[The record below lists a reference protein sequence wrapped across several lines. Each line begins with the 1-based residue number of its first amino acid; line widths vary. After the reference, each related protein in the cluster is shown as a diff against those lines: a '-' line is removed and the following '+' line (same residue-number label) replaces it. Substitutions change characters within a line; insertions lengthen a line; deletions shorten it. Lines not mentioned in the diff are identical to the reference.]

1 MTDNQ
6 TPTKRLNIATF
17 NVNGLQNDNKRQK
30 TYEMLINR
38 KIEIAFLQETHSTPE
53 ASKKWKKE
61 WLGKSIWHS
70 GTTLKAS
77 GVAILFKENLEIEI
91 VQTQKDKDGQILNC
105 IIKFEDDTYQL
116 INIYAPTK
124 PDQRKFFYKNLQNFI
139 KSDQKTILAGDFSML
154 ENIFLDRI
162 GGNPNN
168 THTLDIQDLNC
179 IKNKNKLIDME
190 KNKSI

>member
-70 GTTLKAS
+70 GTTPKAS
-77 GVAILFKENLEIEI
+77 GVAILFKTNLEIEI

-124 PDQRKFFYKNLQNFI
+124 PDQSNFFYKNLQN
-139 KSDQKTILAGDFSML
+139 DQKRS
-154 ENIFLDRI
+154 
-162 GGNPNN
+162 
-168 THTLDIQDLNC
+168 
-179 IKNKNKLIDME
+179 KNY
-190 KNKSI
+190 SSG

>member
-70 GTTLKAS
+70 GTTPKAS
-77 GVAILFKENLEIEI
+77 GVAILFKANLEIEI

-124 PDQRKFFYKNLQNFI
+124 PDQSNFFYKNLQN
-139 KSDQKTILAGDFSML
+139 DQKRS
-154 ENIFLDRI
+154 
-162 GGNPNN
+162 
-168 THTLDIQDLNC
+168 
-179 IKNKNKLIDME
+179 
-190 KNKSI
+190 

>member
-70 GTTLKAS
+70 GTTPKAS
-77 GVAILFKENLEIEI
+77 GVAILFKANLEIEI

-124 PDQRKFFYKNLQNFI
+124 PDQSNFFYKNLQN
-139 KSDQKTILAGDFSML
+139 DQKRS
-154 ENIFLDRI
+154 
-162 GGNPNN
+162 
-168 THTLDIQDLNC
+168 
-179 IKNKNKLIDME
+179 KNY
-190 KNKSI
+190 S

>member
-70 GTTLKAS
+70 GTTPKAS
-77 GVAILFKENLEIEI
+77 GVAILFKANLEIEI

-124 PDQRKFFYKNLQNFI
+124 PDQSNFFYKNLQN
-139 KSDQKTILAGDFSML
+139 DQKRS
-154 ENIFLDRI
+154 
-162 GGNPNN
+162 
-168 THTLDIQDLNC
+168 
-179 IKNKNKLIDME
+179 KNY
-190 KNKSI
+190 SSG

>member
-70 GTTLKAS
+70 GTTPKAS
-77 GVAILFKENLEIEI
+77 GVAILFKANLEIEI

-124 PDQRKFFYKNLQNFI
+124 PDQSSFFYKNLQN
-139 KSDQKTILAGDFSML
+139 DQKRS
-154 ENIFLDRI
+154 
-162 GGNPNN
+162 
-168 THTLDIQDLNC
+168 
-179 IKNKNKLIDME
+179 KNY
-190 KNKSI
+190 SSG

>member
-1 MTDNQ
+1 MT
-6 TPTKRLNIATF
+6 TK
-17 NVNGLQNDNKRQK
+17 DKK

-53 ASKKWKKE
+53 ASKKSKKE

-70 GTTLKAS
+70 GTTPKAS
-77 GVAILFKENLEIEI
+77 GVAILFKANLEIEI

-124 PDQRKFFYKNLQNFI
+124 PDQSNFFYKNLQN
-139 KSDQKTILAGDFSML
+139 DQKRS
-154 ENIFLDRI
+154 
-162 GGNPNN
+162 
-168 THTLDIQDLNC
+168 
-179 IKNKNKLIDME
+179 KNY
-190 KNKSI
+190 SSG

>member
-70 GTTLKAS
+70 GTTPKAS
-77 GVAILFKENLEIEI
+77 GVAILFKANLEIEI
-91 VQTQKDKDGQILNC
+91 VQTQKDKYGQILNC

-124 PDQRKFFYKNLQNFI
+124 PDQSNFFYKNLQN
-139 KSDQKTILAGDFSML
+139 DQKRS
-154 ENIFLDRI
+154 
-162 GGNPNN
+162 
-168 THTLDIQDLNC
+168 
-179 IKNKNKLIDME
+179 KNY
-190 KNKSI
+190 SSG

>member
-70 GTTLKAS
+70 GTTPKAS
-77 GVAILFKENLEIEI
+77 GVTILFKANLEIEI

-124 PDQRKFFYKNLQNFI
+124 PDQSNFFYKNLQN
-139 KSDQKTILAGDFSML
+139 DQKRS
-154 ENIFLDRI
+154 
-162 GGNPNN
+162 
-168 THTLDIQDLNC
+168 
-179 IKNKNKLIDME
+179 KNY
-190 KNKSI
+190 SSG

>member
-1 MTDNQ
+1 MTDDQ
-6 TPTKRLNIATF
+6 IPTTRLNITSL
-17 NVNGLQNDNKRQK
+17 NVNGLHDDNKRQK
-30 TYEMLINR
+30 TYEMLINT
-38 KIEIAFLQETHSTPE
+38 KIEIGFLQETHSTPE

-70 GTTLKAS
+70 GTIPKAS
-77 GVAILFKENLEIEI
+77 GVAPREI
-91 VQTQKDKDGQILNC
+91 VQTQKHKDGQILNC

-124 PDQRKFFYKNLQNFI
+124 PGRRNFFKKDLQNFI
-139 KSDQKTILAGDFSML
+139 KCDQKTILAGDFNMT

-168 THTLDIQDLNC
+168 THNAAYKI
-179 IKNKNKLIDME
+179 
-190 KNKSI
+190 

>member
-30 TYEMLINR
+30 TSELLINR

-70 GTTLKAS
+70 GTTPKAS
-77 GVAILFKENLEIEI
+77 GVAILFKANLEIEI

-124 PDQRKFFYKNLQNFI
+124 PDQSNFFYKNLQN
-139 KSDQKTILAGDFSML
+139 DQKRS
-154 ENIFLDRI
+154 
-162 GGNPNN
+162 
-168 THTLDIQDLNC
+168 
-179 IKNKNKLIDME
+179 
-190 KNKSI
+190 

>member
-70 GTTLKAS
+70 GTTPKAS
-77 GVAILFKENLEIEI
+77 GVAILFKANLEIEI

-124 PDQRKFFYKNLQNFI
+124 PDQSNFFYKNLQN
-139 KSDQKTILAGDFSML
+139 DQK
-154 ENIFLDRI
+154 
-162 GGNPNN
+162 
-168 THTLDIQDLNC
+168 
-179 IKNKNKLIDME
+179 
-190 KNKSI
+190 

>member
-1 MTDNQ
+1 MT
-6 TPTKRLNIATF
+6 TK
-17 NVNGLQNDNKRQK
+17 DKK

-70 GTTLKAS
+70 GTTPKAS
-77 GVAILFKENLEIEI
+77 GVAILFKANLEIEI

-124 PDQRKFFYKNLQNFI
+124 PDQSNFFYKNLQN
-139 KSDQKTILAGDFSML
+139 DQKRS
-154 ENIFLDRI
+154 
-162 GGNPNN
+162 
-168 THTLDIQDLNC
+168 
-179 IKNKNKLIDME
+179 KNY
-190 KNKSI
+190 SSG

>member
-1 MTDNQ
+1 
-6 TPTKRLNIATF
+6 
-17 NVNGLQNDNKRQK
+17 
-30 TYEMLINR
+30 MLINR

-70 GTTLKAS
+70 GTTPKAS
-77 GVAILFKENLEIEI
+77 GVAILFKTNLEIEI

-124 PDQRKFFYKNLQNFI
+124 PDQSNFFYKNLQN
-139 KSDQKTILAGDFSML
+139 DQKRSKNFSS
-154 ENIFLDRI
+154 
-162 GGNPNN
+162 G
-168 THTLDIQDLNC
+168 
-179 IKNKNKLIDME
+179 
-190 KNKSI
+190 

>member
-70 GTTLKAS
+70 GTTPKAS
-77 GVAILFKENLEIEI
+77 GVAILFTANLEIEI

-124 PDQRKFFYKNLQNFI
+124 PDQSNFFYKNLQN
-139 KSDQKTILAGDFSML
+139 DQKRS
-154 ENIFLDRI
+154 
-162 GGNPNN
+162 
-168 THTLDIQDLNC
+168 
-179 IKNKNKLIDME
+179 KNY
-190 KNKSI
+190 SSG

>member
-70 GTTLKAS
+70 GTTPKAS
-77 GVAILFKENLEIEI
+77 GVAILFKTNLEIEI

-124 PDQRKFFYKNLQNFI
+124 PDQSNFFYKNLQN
-139 KSDQKTILAGDFSML
+139 DQKRSKNFSS
-154 ENIFLDRI
+154 
-162 GGNPNN
+162 G
-168 THTLDIQDLNC
+168 
-179 IKNKNKLIDME
+179 
-190 KNKSI
+190 

>member
-70 GTTLKAS
+70 GTTPNAS
-77 GVAILFKENLEIEI
+77 GVAILFKANLEIEI
-91 VQTQKDKDGQILNC
+91 VQIQKD
-105 IIKFEDDTYQL
+105 
-116 INIYAPTK
+116 
-124 PDQRKFFYKNLQNFI
+124 
-139 KSDQKTILAGDFSML
+139 
-154 ENIFLDRI
+154 
-162 GGNPNN
+162 
-168 THTLDIQDLNC
+168 
-179 IKNKNKLIDME
+179 
-190 KNKSI
+190 

>member
-17 NVNGLQNDNKRQK
+17 NVNGLQNDSKRQK

-70 GTTLKAS
+70 GTTPKAS
-77 GVAILFKENLEIEI
+77 GVAILFKANLEIEI

-124 PDQRKFFYKNLQNFI
+124 PDQSNFFYKNLQN
-139 KSDQKTILAGDFSML
+139 DQKRSKNFSS
-154 ENIFLDRI
+154 
-162 GGNPNN
+162 G
-168 THTLDIQDLNC
+168 
-179 IKNKNKLIDME
+179 
-190 KNKSI
+190 

>member
-70 GTTLKAS
+70 GTTPKAS
-77 GVAILFKENLEIEI
+77 GVAILFKANLEIEI

-124 PDQRKFFYKNLQNFI
+124 PDQSNFFYKNLQN
-139 KSDQKTILAGDFSML
+139 DQKRSKNFSS
-154 ENIFLDRI
+154 
-162 GGNPNN
+162 G
-168 THTLDIQDLNC
+168 
-179 IKNKNKLIDME
+179 
-190 KNKSI
+190 

>member
-70 GTTLKAS
+70 GTTPKAS
-77 GVAILFKENLEIEI
+77 GVAILFKANLEIEI
-91 VQTQKDKDGQILNC
+91 VQTQKDKDHQI
-105 IIKFEDDTYQL
+105 
-116 INIYAPTK
+116 
-124 PDQRKFFYKNLQNFI
+124 
-139 KSDQKTILAGDFSML
+139 
-154 ENIFLDRI
+154 
-162 GGNPNN
+162 
-168 THTLDIQDLNC
+168 
-179 IKNKNKLIDME
+179 
-190 KNKSI
+190 

>member
-1 MTDNQ
+1 MADNQ

-70 GTTLKAS
+70 GTTPKAS
-77 GVAILFKENLEIEI
+77 GVAILFKANLEIEI

-124 PDQRKFFYKNLQNFI
+124 PDQSNFFYKNLQN
-139 KSDQKTILAGDFSML
+139 DQKRS
-154 ENIFLDRI
+154 
-162 GGNPNN
+162 
-168 THTLDIQDLNC
+168 
-179 IKNKNKLIDME
+179 KNY
-190 KNKSI
+190 SSG

>member
-17 NVNGLQNDNKRQK
+17 NVNGLQNDSKRQK

-70 GTTLKAS
+70 GTTPKAS
-77 GVAILFKENLEIEI
+77 GVAILFKTNLEIEI

-124 PDQRKFFYKNLQNFI
+124 PDQSNFFYKNLQN
-139 KSDQKTILAGDFSML
+139 DQKRSKNFSS
-154 ENIFLDRI
+154 
-162 GGNPNN
+162 G
-168 THTLDIQDLNC
+168 
-179 IKNKNKLIDME
+179 
-190 KNKSI
+190 